1 MTVFKKLANLES
13 PNDVE
18 RDAAIQRFKSSF
30 EASWKAAKQYLY
42 DVEGVEAGSPKSVV
56 RSCREVHLLEDD
68 KAIMALEM
76 VNDHNLT
83 VHTYNEEL
91 AFKIHKNL
99 PRYNNLLT
107 QWVERMKEKVME

>member
-1 MTVFKKLANLES
+1 M
-13 PNDVE
+13 
-18 RDAAIQRFKSSF
+18 
-30 EASWKAAKQYLY
+30 
-42 DVEGVEAGSPKSVV
+42 
-56 RSCREVHLLEDD
+56 EDD